1 MTVKELINELSKY
14 PDNFLV
20 LMFDAESDIG
30 YAVVSDIIRGVNE
43 FDGCVFIDKS
53 EGDKNE
59 QLWNNI
65 RTSRPKKYGLY
76 RKWK

>member
-20 LMFDAESDIG
+20 LMSDAESDIG
-30 YAVVSDIIRGVNE
+30 YTVISDITRGVNE

-53 EGDKNE
+53 EGDEDCKD
-59 QLWNNI
+59 
-65 RTSRPKKYGLY
+65 
-76 RKWK
+76 

>member
-30 YAVVSDIIRGVNE
+30 YTRASDIIRCVNE
-43 FDGCVFIDKS
+43 FDGCIFIDKS
-53 EGDKNE
+53 E
-59 QLWNNI
+59 
-65 RTSRPKKYGLY
+65 
-76 RKWK
+76 

>member
-30 YAVVSDIIRGVNE
+30 YTRVSDITRGVNE
-43 FDGCVFIDKS
+43 FDGCIFVDKS
-53 EGDKNE
+53 E
-59 QLWNNI
+59 
-65 RTSRPKKYGLY
+65 
-76 RKWK
+76 

>member
-20 LMFDAESDIG
+20 LMSDAESDIG
-30 YAVVSDIIRGVNE
+30 YTVVSDITRGVNE

-53 EGDKNE
+53 EG
-59 QLWNNI
+59 
-65 RTSRPKKYGLY
+65 
-76 RKWK
+76 